1 MIKSFKDKTLERCWR
16 QGRCN
21 RIPANLRRR
30 ILMKLDVIEVAT
42 CIEDLE
48 HPPGNHLH
56 TLNGKGFAGC
66 WAISVNGPW
75 RIVFRFEGGHVYD
88 VQLVQYH

>member
-21 RIPANLRRR
+21 KVPAILQRRV
-30 ILMKLDVIEVAT
+30 LMKLDSIDAAT

-48 HPPGNHLH
+48 NPPGNHLH
-56 TLNGKGFAGC
+56 TLNGKEYEGC

-75 RIVFRFEGGHVYD
+75 RIVFRFEQGHVFD
-88 VQLVQYH
+88 VRLVQYH